1 MKKIITLILSISMMF
16 AFDINSPENQEKI
29 EYYRNILSEN
39 DFNKL
44 ISSMNSENL
53 KAEKTEYNKKI
64 QEIKNKQK
72 QARRNNQNTNSS
84 SNRDQFVEF
93 QLDLYDSYGDTWNG
107 STTIDLNS
115 GDFHVEIHIDWNMG
129 SPYLDIY
136 TSEGWTPVDQCYG
149 DQTHQECT
157 IFLPAAIGS
166 SENMD
171 IHSDIYPNP
180 IINKNRC
187 IEYISSRYEIF
198 VSTNIKLF
206 SYVSHYTISH
216 NYHLCFFNY
225 F

>member
-44 ISSMNSENL
+44 ISSMSSENL

-93 QLDLYDSYGDTWNG
+93 QLDLYDRYG
-107 STTIDLNS
+107 
-115 GDFHVEIHIDWNMG
+115 
-129 SPYLDIY
+129 
-136 TSEGWTPVDQCYG
+136 
-149 DQTHQECT
+149 
-157 IFLPAAIGS
+157 
-166 SENMD
+166 
-171 IHSDIYPNP
+171 
-180 IINKNRC
+180 
-187 IEYISSRYEIF
+187 
-198 VSTNIKLF
+198 
-206 SYVSHYTISH
+206 
-216 NYHLCFFNY
+216 
-225 F
+225 